1 MKLKFAH
8 KVRRAAAFTL
18 IELMVVVAIIASLA
32 AVSWGPILDKLND
45 GDRTAAVSNMKNV
58 YSTLMDF
65 NNSYGSFPCD
75 GTAQDIEEEKGEE
88 ATQYGPIKG
97 NYANDYLRQL
107 FFLNNVGT
115 SFEGNFYAKIAIADG
130 RKIKEAD
137 KKVNG
142 GEALSKGECGFGYV
156 MRTDPDNPQV
166 RTPVTG
172 NDATPILLSSV
183 SSKAPTKAA
192 DTRYDMNSFRGNL
205 LYFTISNSGGQKK
218 LVEADDSGDYGT
230 PEKSLFGEDK
240 KGRDNGSKYIV
251 MPPNL

>member
-45 GDRTAAVSNMKNV
+45 GDRTAGISNMRNV

-75 GTAQDIEEEKGEE
+75 STALDIEEQNGEA

-97 NYANDYLRQL
+97 NYSNDYLRQL
-107 FFLNNVGT
+107 FFMNNVGP

-130 RKIKEAD
+130 RKVKEGD
-137 KKVNG
+137 KKVG
-142 GEALSKGECGFGYV
+142 GGKALSKGECGFGYV
-156 MRTDPDNPQV
+156 MRTDPDNAEV

-183 SSKAPTKAA
+183 ASKAPTKAA

-205 LYFTISNSGGQKK
+205 LYYTISNSGGQKE
-218 LVEADDSGDYGT
+218 LVEEEDNTDYGV
-230 PEKSLFGEDK
+230 PKKSLFGEDK